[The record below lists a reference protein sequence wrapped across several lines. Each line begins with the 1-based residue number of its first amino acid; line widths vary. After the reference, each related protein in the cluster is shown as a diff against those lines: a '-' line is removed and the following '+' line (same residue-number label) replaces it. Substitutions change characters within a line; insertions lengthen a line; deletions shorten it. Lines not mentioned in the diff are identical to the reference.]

1 MTRCLTILICCTTI
15 SFLFAADEPRRMTF
29 DRVGDMR
36 PQFASEIK
44 NDLLTNEQQLVLG
57 LVVLNRR
64 QSVFRNGE
72 YSYYLRELLKVTGFD
87 AGGAVEILAKYKDN
101 PEKYLAFL
109 EEIKLSLVKKNE

>member
-1 MTRCLTILICCTTI
+1 MTRCIIILICCTAI
-15 SFLFAADEPRRMTF
+15 SFLFAADPRRTMF
-29 DRVGDMR
+29 DRVGDSR
-36 PQFASEIK
+36 PLFASEIE
-44 NDLLTNEQQLVLG
+44 NDLLTNEQQLIFG
-57 LVVLNRR
+57 LAVLNRR

-87 AGGAVEILAKYKDN
+87 ADGAVEILAKYKNN